1 MDNIT
6 TINLATCPL
15 QYLAVGYVG
24 ETGARPVAF
33 DFSSWAAEYGA
44 GVLQLLL
51 QRPGDAD
58 PYPVVLDIDGITAT
72 WTPDATATEKTGQ
85 GQAQLIYTVG
95 GVVVKN
101 AIFRVLIAPSL
112 GAAGN
117 PPEPYETWLER
128 LTELAAETQQSAI
141 DAAGSAEAAGTSA
154 GAAAGSAGAAAQ
166 SAADAEAAKSG
177 AESAETAAGQSATLA
192 GEKATQ
198 ATQAAQTAAQK
209 ATDAQQ
215 SAEDA
220 AASATDAAG
229 SAGAAALSET
239 NAGGSASAAAGS
251 AAAAAASVA
260 SIGDAG
266 AAQIAAVNQAG
277 ATQVAAVEDKG
288 EEVIASIP
296 PDYTELAGDVSD
308 LKSAI
313 AVVTE
318 KVPLSVSTTQR
329 YWISIANK
337 NVAYANSA
345 NYRATLSGIQVTE
358 GDVCIISA
366 STYGKNYA
374 LYALGDENEIIS
386 TYPDSP
392 IDETGIRTITNYTVI
407 IPEGITRLYLST
419 YATSDVSASCAVL
432 RNNLAEDTSVITK
445 ILDEID
451 QEIYTV
457 VSGDGIDGWKQGT
470 YNATNGSV
478 ASSETLIRL
487 PNATGKNI
495 RFVTCKDGYSIA
507 AFGFLD
513 GNYCGMWKGN
523 IHPELMKTADT
534 INLRLRKNSGD
545 SVSPQDAE
553 NVICKIVGKTTDD
566 NPCDYAWKD
575 EVCTFDKIL
584 CIGDSLIEGGANQPN
599 ITPNPENAKRTVTR
613 GMYSVPRFL
622 EKMFGVTTTN
632 WGISGSTSRSW
643 YNAKSSS
650 EPDWGG
656 YDCALIYI
664 GSNDYNYATTE
675 GMTIEQAT
683 ETSRT
688 YIGHIIAKLKTDNP
702 GIRVFLC
709 TLLPNTTAGDLAK
722 YRIPLVEAIRNIA
735 DNDSSVF
742 LIDMNTYSSFK
753 SGSAYS
759 NGHPT
764 AIGYQWFARE
774 IGAYMCWWIA
784 NSPDDFK
791 WIRQI
796 GTQYAVTGIAPDQD
810 DDGDYG
816 GDVDP

>member
-1 MDNIT
+1 MAETYSAGIVTAYGAAVRGGYTGTYEQFCAEQAQFGANAAKVAQDRAAVEA
-6 TINLATCPL
+6 ATQTFTDETVPG
-15 QYLAVGYVG
+15 AVQTVQQ
-24 ETGARPVAF
+24 TGAAQV
-33 DFSSWAAEYGA
+33 
-44 GVLQLLL
+44 
-51 QRPGDAD
+51 
-58 PYPVVLDIDGITAT
+58 
-72 WTPDATATEKTGQ
+72 
-85 GQAQLIYTVG
+85 QAV
-95 GVVVKN
+95 
-101 AIFRVLIAPSL
+101 
-112 GAAGN
+112 
-117 PPEPYETWLER
+117 
-128 LTELAAETQQSAI
+128 
-141 DAAGSAEAAGTSA
+141 EAA
-154 GAAAGSAGAAAQ
+154 
-166 SAADAEAAKSG
+166 
-177 AESAETAAGQSATLA
+177 
-192 GEKATQ
+192 
-198 ATQAAQTAAQK
+198 
-209 ATDAQQ
+209 
-215 SAEDA
+215 
-220 AASATDAAG
+220 
-229 SAGAAALSET
+229 SET
-239 NAGGSASAAAGS
+239 EQQQIAL
-251 AAAAAASVA
+251 
-260 SIGDAG
+260 AG
-266 AAQIAAVNQAG
+266 AAQETRVTQAGDDQVDAVEEAG
-277 ATQVAAVEDKG
+277 ATQVGNVNTAGTTQVGAVNTAGATQVQAVEDKG
-288 EEVIASIP
+288 QEVIDSIP
-296 PDYTELAGDVSD
+296 VDYTDLTEDVSS

-313 AVVTE
+313 AAVIE
-318 KVPLSVSTTQR
+318 KVPLSVSTSQR

-366 STYGKNYA
+366 STYSKNYA

-392 IDETGIRTITNYTVI
+392 FDENGIHTITDYTVI

-457 VSGDGIDGWKQGT
+457 VSGDGIDGWEQGT

-487 PNATGKNI
+487 PNATEKNI

-513 GNYCGMWKGN
+513 GNYCGMWKNGIEFSKSVSVGTFN
-523 IHPELMKTADT
+523 YAALDLYELMKTADT

-742 LIDMNTYSSFK
+742 LIDMNAYSSFK